1 MSTKGHWQPITSFR
15 SQYAF
20 LSNFYPCRVLLDGVT
35 YGSVEHAF
43 QAAKTVNP
51 VERERIQ
58 RCSTPGAAKRLGRE
72 VVLRPEWE
80 RIKLGVM
87 KELVRQKFTHDPRLR
102 AQLLKTY
109 PHPLVEENTWGD
121 RFWGVCGGVGE
132 NHLGRILM
140 EVRADLRA
148 DERQ

>member
-1 MSTKGHWQPITSFR
+1 MTPCPTQPIGLFTGAFR
-15 SQYAF
+15 F
-20 LSNFYPCRVLLDGVT
+20 LSNFFPSPVEFEGLT
-35 YGSVEHAF
+35 YATVEHAF

-80 RIKLGVM
+80 RIRLGVM

-140 EVRADLRA
+140 EVRAGLRA